1 MYRRVLVGGLTA
13 ASILGAGGT
22 ALALTGSD
30 SPSGPSSGSG
40 THAKHAGHKG
50 KARLLKRLQ
59 HAEIVTKNKTGFVT
73 HELIRGTV
81 TAVSATSITV
91 QSADKTSETFTVNG
105 DTKVRMRS
113 GGKGAPSSID
123 KVADGDQVFV
133 AGVGA
138 STPTAKHVVDIKKKS

>member
-30 SPSGPSSGSG
+30 GGAPSGKGKLAG
-40 THAKHAGHKG
+40 QHAGKG
-50 KARLLKRLQ
+50 RLLKHLQ
-59 HAEIVTKNKTGFVT
+59 HAEIVTKNAKGFVT

-81 TAVSATSITV
+81 TDVSATSITV

-105 DTKVRMRS
+105 DTKVRVRS
-113 GGKGAPSSID
+113 GGKGAASSIS
-123 KVADGDQVFV
+123 KVAKGDQVFV

>member
-30 SPSGPSSGSG
+30 SPSSQG
-40 THAKHAGHKG
+40 THASGKHAGQHHG

-59 HAEIVTKNKTGFVT
+59 HAEIVTKNAKGFVT
-73 HELIRGTV
+73 HELIKGTV
-81 TAVSATSITV
+81 TDVSATSITV

-105 DTKVRMRS
+105 DTKVRVRS
-113 GGKGAPSSID
+113 GGKGAPSSIG
-123 KVADGDQVFV
+123 KVAKGDQVFV

-138 STPTAKHVVDIKKKS
+138 STPAAKHVIDLKKS